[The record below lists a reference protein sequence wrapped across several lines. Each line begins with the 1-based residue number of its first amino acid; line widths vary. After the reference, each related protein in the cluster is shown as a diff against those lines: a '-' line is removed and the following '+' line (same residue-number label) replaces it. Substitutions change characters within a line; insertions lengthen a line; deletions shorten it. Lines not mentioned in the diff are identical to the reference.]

1 MGENDTNA
9 SNEGDPINKSID
21 VTIKNDYLSIVL
33 EQSAFQMLITSSAEF
48 SWLENWFMFNFMFNL
63 WENLFALD

>member
-1 MGENDTNA
+1 MGRNDTNA

-33 EQSAFQMLITSSAEF
+33 E
-48 SWLENWFMFNFMFNL
+48 
-63 WENLFALD
+63 